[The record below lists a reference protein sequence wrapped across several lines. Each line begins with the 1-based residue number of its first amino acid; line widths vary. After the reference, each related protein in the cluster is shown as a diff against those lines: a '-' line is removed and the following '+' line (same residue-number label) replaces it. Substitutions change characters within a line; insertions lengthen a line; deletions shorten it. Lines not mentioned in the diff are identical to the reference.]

1 MRLTYQADYALRLL
15 MFLALQ
21 RDERSS
27 IREAAE
33 RYGVSEN
40 HLMKVTQRLAAL
52 GFVDALRGRGGGI
65 KLARTP
71 ASISLGAV
79 VRAMEPDF
87 ALVECMGEDNTCPIS
102 TACTLRGIL
111 DEARGAFLEVLDRYT
126 LADVMERPRKLQA
139 LLGMQA

>member
-15 MFLALQ
+15 MFLALR

-52 GFVDALRGRGGGI
+52 GFIDAQRGRGGGI
-65 KLARTP
+65 KLARMP

-102 TACTLRGIL
+102 SACSLRGIL
-111 DEARGAFLEVLDRYT
+111 DEARGAFLDVLDRYT

>member
-52 GFVDALRGRGGGI
+52 GFVDAQRGRGGGI
-65 KLARTP
+65 KLARVP

-102 TACTLRGIL
+102 TACSLRGIL
-111 DEARGAFLEVLDRYT
+111 DEARSAFLDVLDRYT
-126 LADVMERPRKLQA
+126 LADVMQRPRKLQA
-139 LLGMQA
+139 LLGMQV

>member
-52 GFVDALRGRGGGI
+52 GFVDAQRGRGGGI
-65 KLARTP
+65 KLARVP

-102 TACTLRGIL
+102 MACSLRGIL
-111 DEARGAFLEVLDRYT
+111 DEARGAFLDVLDRYT
-126 LADVMERPRKLQA
+126 LADVMQRPRKLQA
-139 LLGMQA
+139 LLGMQV

>member
-15 MFLALQ
+15 MFLALR

-52 GFVDALRGRGGGI
+52 GFIDAQRGRGGGI
-65 KLARTP
+65 KLARMP

-102 TACTLRGIL
+102 TACSLRGIL
-111 DEARGAFLEVLDRYT
+111 DEARGAFLDVLDRYT